1 MNSKTKNL
9 IKEKITSNE
18 GRVTKEDFSYLEA
31 IFPKNKID
39 KAIQTFFGISEN
51 LKQKVVLSGGNRLK
65 VFFH

>member
-1 MNSKTKNL
+1 MNFITKNL

-39 KAIQTFFGISEN
+39 KSNRTFFVISEN
-51 LKQKVVLSGGNRLK
+51 LKQKAVLSGGNRLK
-65 VFFH
+65 VFFN

>member
-1 MNSKTKNL
+1 MNCIKKNL

-39 KAIQTFFGISEN
+39 KAIQAFFVISEN
-51 LKQKVVLSGGNRLK
+51 LKQKAVLSGGNRLK
-65 VFFH
+65 VFFN

>member
-1 MNSKTKNL
+1 MNFITKNL

-39 KAIQTFFGISEN
+39 KAIRTFFVISEN
-51 LKQKVVLSGGNRLK
+51 LKKKAILSGGNRLK
-65 VFFH
+65 VFFN

>member
-1 MNSKTKNL
+1 MNFITKNL

-39 KAIQTFFGISEN
+39 KAIQTFFVISEN
-51 LKQKVVLSGGNRLK
+51 LKKKAILSGGNRLK
-65 VFFH
+65 VFFN